1 MMRVAKHTVVAIDY
15 TLKDDDG
22 QVLDSS
28 EGREPLSY
36 LHGVGGIIPGLEREL
51 DGKEA
56 GASLS
61 VAIAPEDGYGERN
74 EQLQQALPRKEFDD
88 VENLELGMQFQ
99 VESNAGPMVITV
111 VEIAEETVTV
121 DGNHPLAGV
130 NLNFDVTVREVREAT
145 EEEVEHG
152 HAHGPGG
159 HEH

>member
-1 MMRVAKHTVVAIDY
+1 MRIEKNTVVAIDY

-28 EGREPLSY
+28 EGQSPLTY
-36 LHGVGGIIPGLEREL
+36 LHGNGGIIPGLEREL
-51 DGKEA
+51 DGKVVGDE
-56 GASLS
+56 LQVS
-61 VAIAPEDGYGERN
+61 VAPADAYGERN
-74 EQLQQALPRKEFDD
+74 DALQQD
-88 VENLELGMQFQ
+88 VPKSQFESVPDLAPGMQFQ

-111 VEIAEETVTV
+111 VEIGEEEVTV

-130 NLNFDVTVREVREAT
+130 NLNFAVTVREIREAT
-145 EEEVEHG
+145 EAELEHG